1 MDSMLA
7 SRSRLIMTYNGKDI
21 SADISDSLISASWND
36 KTGKEADEI
45 TVELE
50 DTKGQWSGAW
60 LPSKGATITAAMRF
74 INWDWDGQNTVIPWG
89 TFQID
94 EISLT
99 YPSKISIKGVSTP
112 ITSKL
117 RGQAKT
123 KAWEDIRLS
132 KIASDI
138 ASAAG
143 LKLMLDVPKD
153 PLFQREDQMQESDL
167 AFLQGLCTDQ
177 GFSLKISAGKLVIF
191 DQEIYEAKAA
201 GFTITPQDIT
211 GFTLKTKSAGV
222 HKSCTVSY
230 HDPETNDDLE
240 YTADWDME
248 NLGGEDKNERELRI
262 NQKVKSRA
270 EAENLA
276 WKSLRD
282 SNKFEV
288 SGSLISRD
296 YKLVSGINVMLSGFG
311 RFDGK
316 YFVDNTTHRKANDAF
331 SVSAEIRKSMPGKSK
346 GNGSNSDVAFQDFSA
361 YGKDFND

>member
-1 MDSMLA
+1 MDSMFA
-7 SRSRLIMTYNGKDI
+7 SRSRLIITYNGKDI

-50 DTKGQWSGAW
+50 DTKGRWSGAW
-60 LPSKGATITAAMRF
+60 LPSKGATITAALRF
-74 INWDWDGQNTVIPWG
+74 VNWDKDGQATVIPWG

-99 YPSKISIKGVSTP
+99 YPSKVTIKGVSTP
-112 ITSKL
+112 VTSKI

-132 KIASDI
+132 KIAADI
-138 ASAAG
+138 AVAAG
-143 LKLMLDVPKD
+143 LSLMLDVPND
-153 PLFQREDQMQESDL
+153 PLFPREDQMQESDL

-177 GFSLKISAGKLVIF
+177 GYSLKVSAGKLVIF
-191 DQEIYEAKAA
+191 DQETYEAKTAVMA
-201 GFTITPQDIT
+201 ITPDDLT
-211 GFTLKTKSAGV
+211 GYTLKTKSAGV

-230 HDPETNDDLE
+230 HDPESNEDLE
-240 YTADWDME
+240 YTAEWDME
-248 NLGGEDKNERELRI
+248 NLGGEDQNERELKV

-270 EAENLA
+270 EAEKLA

-288 SGSLISRD
+288 SGSLTSRD
-296 YKLVSGINVMLSGFG
+296 FRLVAGINITLSGFG

-316 YFVDNTTHRKANDAF
+316 YFVDNTTHRKAGDAF
-331 SVSAEIRKSMPGKSK
+331 SVAAEIRKAMPGKSS
-346 GNGSNSDVAFQDFSA
+346 GSGGSDIAFQDFSA
-361 YGKDFND
+361 YGQDFNP

>member
-21 SADISDSLISASWND
+21 SADISDSLISASWSD

-50 DTKGQWSGAW
+50 DTKGRWSGAW
-60 LPSKGATITAAMRF
+60 LPSKGATITAALRF
-74 INWDWDGQNTVIPWG
+74 VNWDKDGQATVIPWG

-94 EISLT
+94 EISLA
-99 YPSKISIKGVSTP
+99 YPSKVTIKGVSTP
-112 ITSKL
+112 VTSKI

-123 KAWEDIRLS
+123 RAWEDIRLS
-132 KIASDI
+132 KIAADI
-138 ASAAG
+138 ASSAG
-143 LKLMLDVPKD
+143 LSLMLEVSSD

-167 AFLQGLCTDQ
+167 AFLQGLCTDL
-177 GFSLKISAGKLVIF
+177 GYSLKVSTGKLVIF
-191 DQEIYEAKAA
+191 DQEIYEAKTAA
-201 GFTITPQDIT
+201 LTITPEDLT
-211 GFTLKTKSAGV
+211 GYTLKTKSAGI

-230 HDPETNDDLE
+230 HDIESNEELE
-240 YTADWDME
+240 YTAEWNME
-248 NLGGEDKNERELRI
+248 NLSGEDLNERELKV

-288 SGSLISRD
+288 SGSLNSRD
-296 YKLVSGINVMLSGFG
+296 FRLIAGINITLSGFG

-316 YFVDNTTHRKANDAF
+316 YFVDNTTHRKAGDAF
-331 SVSAEIRKSMPGKSK
+331 SVSAEIRKSMSGKSIGS
-346 GNGSNSDVAFQDFSA
+346 GNMEVAFQDFSV
-361 YGKDFND
+361 YGQDFNE